1 MTGPIANLEE
11 INAIFQVDSVQDV
24 MKRLESADTE
34 FSSKT
39 LKTLGRMSPF
49 SLAVVFEQIK
59 RGQTMNLHDCFVM
72 EYKLTQGFMNH
83 REFFEGVRALLV
95 DKDKSPQWSHKTVF
109 DVSSDEVEE
118 LFSRPDTLNL
128 EIGKYE

>member
-1 MTGPIANLEE
+1 
-11 INAIFQVDSVQDV
+11 
-24 MKRLESADTE
+24 
-34 FSSKT
+34 
-39 LKTLGRMSPF
+39 
-49 SLAVVFEQIK
+49 
-59 RGQTMNLHDCFVM
+59 MNLHDCFVM

-118 LFSRPDTLNL
+118 FFSRPDTLNL
-128 EIGKYE
+128 DIGKYE